1 VVIQEERLHEFIG
14 VDKRVYGPFRRGDV
28 VCLPRVNAE
37 LLVRHG
43 EARILEVADAGGVC
57 PVCGREGV

>member
-1 VVIQEERLHEFIG
+1 
-14 VDKRVYGPFRRGDV
+14 VDRRVYGPFRRGDV

-43 EARILEVADAGGVC
+43 EARILRALGQK
-57 PVCGREGV
+57 